1 MTLINNVFEYLCSI
15 APLELQM
22 SFDNSGFQIGR
33 INNVLHRVLL
43 ALDVTDPVVDE
54 AEELGAELIITHHPL
69 IFSGIK
75 SIDGRDPAGERLL
88 RLAEKGIAVISMH
101 TNLDIAEDGV
111 NDVLIRLLGAEPVAA
126 LDKENCGRVGYFKE
140 ALTLSDFLEMSKKKL
155 NANGLRYYDAGKP
168 VSKLAVMGGAGGEN
182 LEDAYALGCDTY
194 LTSDI
199 KYHQFLRAQELG
211 INLIDADHFCTENPI
226 IPALREKLS
235 RDFNDVEFLVS
246 KVHKQIIC
254 FM

>member
-33 INNVLHRVLL
+33 INNELHRVLL
-43 ALDVTDPVVDE
+43 ALDITDPVVNE
-54 AEELGAELIITHHPL
+54 AEELGAELIISHHPL

-75 SIDGRDPAGERLL
+75 SIDSRDPAGERLL

-101 TNLDIAEDGV
+101 TNLDIAEEGV
-111 NDVLIRLLGAEPVAA
+111 NDVLIRLLGAEPISV
-126 LDKENCGRVGYFKE
+126 LDKENCGRVGYLKE
-140 ALTLSDFLEMSKKKL
+140 MLALHDFLEISKRKL
-155 NANGLRYYDAGKP
+155 NTNGLRYYDAGKP
-168 VSKLAVMGGAGGEN
+168 VHKLAVMGGAGGDN

-211 INLIDADHFCTENPI
+211 INLIDADHFCTENPVI
-226 IPALREKLS
+226 SVLKEKLS
-235 RDFNDVEFLVS
+235 DAFKDIDFIVS
-246 KVHKQIIC
+246 KVHKQVIS